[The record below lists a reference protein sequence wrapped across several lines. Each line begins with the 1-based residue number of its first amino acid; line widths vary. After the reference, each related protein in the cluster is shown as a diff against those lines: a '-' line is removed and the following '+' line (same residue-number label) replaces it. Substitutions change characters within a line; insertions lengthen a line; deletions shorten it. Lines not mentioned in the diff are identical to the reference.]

1 MTAIQDLSEAQ
12 FLKLNAQLAAEV
24 EKVTCMLSHFQEE
37 NVNLREG
44 YEIVR
49 TELLVSRN
57 ENAKLN
63 AEVLKLR
70 SQLKDKKR
78 PPMLASLDRVASA
91 ESIDNSTTQSADS
104 SAFFSSTLAS
114 CPVVVPATVQVT
126 AASPVSPRLTI
137 DWSLPTPMNRLR
149 IIELGTMLLEES
161 SCVESLVDED
171 DTPSLE
177 PTHLC
182 EESVMSPMRRDNIE
196 FMLSPKHLREP
207 QVSAPD
213 TEESDSQGLSLTS
226 SEVASDGGSVAD
238 LEDRDN
244 LCADRFNAGIS
255 LLNVRAARTAQM
267 FSEIDESEICE

>member
-1 MTAIQDLSEAQ
+1 MTAIQDLTEAQ

-24 EKVTCMLSHFQEE
+24 EKVTRILSHFQEE

-78 PPMLASLDRVASA
+78 PPMLASVDRVSST
-91 ESIDNSTTQSADS
+91 ESITS
-104 SAFFSSTLAS
+104 SITS
-114 CPVVVPATVQVT
+114 PVVVPATVQVT
-126 AASPVSPRLTI
+126 AASPAISPRMTI

-171 DTPSLE
+171 DTPSME
-177 PTHLC
+177 PTHFC

-207 QVSAPD
+207 QACAPD
-213 TEESDSQGLSLTS
+213 AEESDSQGLSLTS
-226 SEVASDGGSVAD
+226 SEVASDAGSVAD
-238 LEDRDN
+238 FEDRDN
-244 LCADRFNAGIS
+244 LSADRFNAGIS
-255 LLNVRAARTAQM
+255 LLNVRAARTAKM
-267 FSEIDESEICE
+267 FSKIDESEICE